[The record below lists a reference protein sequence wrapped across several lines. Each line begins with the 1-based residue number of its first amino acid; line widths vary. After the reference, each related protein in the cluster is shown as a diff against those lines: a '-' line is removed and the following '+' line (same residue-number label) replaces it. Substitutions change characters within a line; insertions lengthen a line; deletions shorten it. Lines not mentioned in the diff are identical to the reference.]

1 LTFRAYKTRLSEL
14 SNGGVTVENINI
26 HEAKTKLS
34 AMLMEVEQKR
44 KTFLICR
51 NGKPVAE
58 LVPHTKS
65 DRLAYHPVLSRIKIK
80 YDPTEDLSNDEWGEI
95 E

>member
-1 LTFRAYKTRLSEL
+1 M
-14 SNGGVTVENINI
+14 ENLNI

-34 AMLMEVEQKR
+34 ALLLEVEQKG

-58 LVPHTKS
+58 LVPHKKS
-65 DRLAYHPVLSRIKIK
+65 DRLTYHPTLSKIQIKF
-80 YDPTEDLSNDEWGEI
+80 DPTEELSNDEWGEI

>member
-1 LTFRAYKTRLSEL
+1 MKNL
-14 SNGGVTVENINI
+14 NI

-34 AMLMEVEQKR
+34 SLLLEVEQKG

-58 LVPHTKS
+58 LTSHKKT
-65 DRLAYHPVLSRIKIK
+65 DRLAYHPTLSKIKIK
-80 YDPTEDLSNDEWGEI
+80 YDPVEDLSCDEWGEI